1 VRENRRD
8 LPSDTRGWFRRGLR
22 QGLGVHLFPLF
33 ATFVGIGSLGV
44 GLGFPLW
51 FVILSCVIV
60 NAGPAQVI
68 LISQLG
74 AGASLVAALLAV
86 SMSSVRFVPMVV
98 SMLPMMRLPSHG
110 TRHMLLA
117 SHFVAV
123 TNWVEGMRRLPA
135 LPPEGR
141 FGYFLGFGVT
151 IMSVCCFGVT
161 SGFFLARYLPTPL
174 VAALFF
180 MTPIYFTVAIA
191 RAIQW
196 KGEWVALGIGL
207 VLTTIGASLGLR
219 GFELA
224 ISALVGGS
232 AGFAVYRWEK
242 RVLAARQPAAKVVEG
257 TD

>member
-1 VRENRRD
+1 MPLPESGPASGNKTWFVRGAKEGFG
-8 LPSDTRGWFRRGLR
+8 P
-22 QGLGVHLFPLF
+22 HLFPLF

-51 FVILSCVIV
+51 FVILSCIIV

-74 AGASLVAALLAV
+74 AGASLLAALLAV

-98 SMLPMMRLPSHG
+98 SMLPMMRTAQTG
-110 TRHMLLA
+110 TLKMLLA
-117 SHFVAV
+117 AHFVAV

-135 LPPEGR
+135 LPVEGR
-141 FGYFLGFGVT
+141 FGYFIGFGASV
-151 IMSVCCFGVT
+151 MAVCCLGVT
-161 SGFFLARYLPTPL
+161 TGFFLARYLPTPL

-191 RAIQW
+191 RAIRW
-196 KGEWVALGIGL
+196 KGEWVALAIGL
-207 VLTTIGASLGLR
+207 ILTTAGASLDLK

-224 ISALVGGS
+224 IAALVGGS

-242 RVLAARQPAAKVVEG
+242 KQIATGKAALPLVEG
-257 TD
+257 TE